1 MSFQS
6 YWCMVGVILL
16 LSILLSRKT
25 DGKTIFFP
33 VYELNIKMYDQVRLY
48 LEEYVGL
55 CQNIYDGVFL
65 LIAKLVW

>member
-1 MSFQS
+1 
-6 YWCMVGVILL
+6 
-16 LSILLSRKT
+16 
-25 DGKTIFFP
+25 
-33 VYELNIKMYDQVRLY
+33 MYDQVRLY